1 MTAVSGIS
9 RNYTFTHRI
18 TNSTLEG
25 ISQEESLLPPPNGGN
40 CINWIM
46 GHILH
51 TRDVI
56 LEQLGQQIVWTDSV
70 AKTLYQR
77 GAAPMAESGNA
88 VELSVLL
95 ALFNQSQPRILDGIE
110 QLGNAP
116 TSDGKLEDSIAFFNF
131 HESYHLGQLAILRR
145 ILGKDSII
153 K

>member
-9 RNYTFTHRI
+9 RNFTFTHRI

-46 GHILH
+46 GHIVH

-56 LEQLGQQIVWTDSV
+56 LKQLGEQEVWTDSE
-70 AKTLYQR
+70 AKALYER
-77 GAAPMAESGNA
+77 GSSPLTESGNA
-88 VELSVLL
+88 LKLSVLL
-95 ALFNQSQPRILDGIE
+95 ELYNQTQPRILEGIE
-110 QLGNAP
+110 RLGNSP
-116 TSDGKLEDSIAFFNF
+116 TSDGKLEDTIAFFNF

-145 ILGKDSII
+145 ILGKDSVI